1 MSNTT
6 NGIFRHHVAVVLPL
20 AAALSVG
27 ACSNAGEE
35 RVLAIESTGLVS
47 GMVFFDLNGTRE
59 FEVQTDVLLG
69 GVGVTLFVRGT
80 DEVVVDQVSAADGSF
95 QFSAVLAGRYDVVVD
110 TATVGDTVG
119 VIAIDKPQLVVFAN
133 DSVDFEVIL
142 TFPILSVGAARA
154 AALNERLFIEGVVLN
169 SANAFGDS
177 TVHVSDSTGTIRT
190 TRIAGLLVQPGD
202 LVRFRGNRNVRDG
215 QPTVDNVVPFVIGV
229 STVPPVE
236 RVLTAQ
242 ATTADGGR
250 LDAALIRVVDVT
262 VTDTATV
269 GIDLVMTAD
278 DGSGPLEIVVDG
290 DANILLGTIGPGSLL
305 DVTGLLVPTNSG
317 TWQLKPRAGSDIVEN

>member
-1 MSNTT
+1 M
-6 NGIFRHHVAVVLPL
+6 
-20 AAALSVG
+20 
-27 ACSNAGEE
+27 
-35 RVLAIESTGLVS
+35 
-47 GMVFFDLNGTRE
+47 
-59 FEVQTDVLLG
+59 
-69 GVGVTLFVRGT
+69 
-80 DEVVVDQVSAADGSF
+80 
-95 QFSAVLAGRYDVVVD
+95 
-110 TATVGDTVG
+110 
-119 VIAIDKPQLVVFAN
+119 IAIDKPQLVVFPN

-142 TFPILSVGAARA
+142 TFPILSVSAARA

-229 STVPPVE
+229 SSVPPVE